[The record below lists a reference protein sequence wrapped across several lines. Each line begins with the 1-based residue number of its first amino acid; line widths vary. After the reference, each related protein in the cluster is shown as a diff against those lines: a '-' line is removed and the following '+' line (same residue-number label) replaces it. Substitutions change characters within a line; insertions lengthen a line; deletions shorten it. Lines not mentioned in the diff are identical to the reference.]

1 MDGNYNLRIYL
12 KNLDIIFIHVG
23 KLHAYYVKHNL
34 DNLDKP
40 ESSTRIVST
49 GPLSRETVIKEL
61 DTIYKYLKSGRKAD
75 INIGFSLLSLFF
87 KVPDNF
93 NELIDIEKY

>member
-23 KLHAYYVKHNL
+23 KIHAYYVRH
-34 DNLDKP
+34 NLDKP
-40 ESSTRIVST
+40 GSSTRIVST
-49 GPLSRETVIKEL
+49 GPLSRGTVIKEL
-61 DTIYKYLKSGRKAD
+61 ETIYKYLKSGRKAD